1 MTTNVPPNDRK
12 VFVGG
17 LAPHTTEQTLGL
29 YFSQFGE
36 VEEIK
41 LILDRATGR
50 SKCYGFVSKDV
61 DYLKIILIISVMFS
75 GTLNMPAI
83 FLIREK

>member
-1 MTTNVPPNDRK
+1 MMTTNVPPNDRK

-17 LAPHTTEQTLGL
+17 LAPHTTEQTLAL

-50 SKCYGFVSKDV
+50 SKCYGFVSK
-61 DYLKIILIISVMFS
+61 LLQPKKIIFYLLYYIHHCY
-75 GTLNMPAI
+75 
-83 FLIREK
+83 